1 MNSQNIRRQFSRYCM
16 LHRQIMGLT
25 EQVGDWKIFVAF
37 LSRRGSRYAG
47 LLLVESPKMLG
58 IGI

>member
-1 MNSQNIRRQFSRYCM
+1 M
-16 LHRQIMGLT
+16 LHLQIMGLT